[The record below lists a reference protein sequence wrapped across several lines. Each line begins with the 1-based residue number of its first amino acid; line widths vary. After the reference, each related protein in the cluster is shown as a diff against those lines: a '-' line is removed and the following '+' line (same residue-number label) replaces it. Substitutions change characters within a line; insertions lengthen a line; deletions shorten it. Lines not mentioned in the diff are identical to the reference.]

1 MFAQTLLLGLAAC
14 TGLVSAAPAP
24 VPSSPYPPV
33 QVSGDPDSC
42 PGYTASNVVKS
53 GSGLTADLTLAG
65 AECTAFGDDIKNL
78 KLEVEYQA
86 STCCSSTLPARISR

>member
-1 MFAQTLLLGLAAC
+1 MFAQKLLLGLVAC

-24 VPSSPYPPV
+24 VPTSPYPPV

-53 GSGLTADLTLAG
+53 ESGLTADLTLAG
-65 AECTAFGDDIKNL
+65 VECTAFGDDIKNL
-78 KLEVEYQA
+78 KLEVEYQN
-86 STCCSSTLPARISR
+86 STYFRATSHARTSH